1 MPDRTTTGAHDFLL
15 LSDGGWG
22 MDDNLPVLATR
33 EKDTDRKKKK
43 EQCNEWWRPVYR
55 HGTTTVQ
62 AHAWMNVNNRIST
75 QKNIR
80 QSVISKIHSIKTDI
94 ACFFV
99 TCEDRSQTPL
109 KNHTILCVVELGE
122 PLQTQENAVY
132 DKFFITRAF
141 LSIWQKL
148 YIKFFLY
155 LCYTHC
161 VCPSDKLGSRPL
173 VTGSL
178 RTEVNPSSEKAP
190 IVWVHFFYKSV
201 FFSTFVG
208 NIFILFLFISTTSL
222 P

>member
-1 MPDRTTTGAHDFLL
+1 M
-15 LSDGGWG
+15 SDGG
-22 MDDNLPVLATR
+22 PY
-33 EKDTDRKKKK
+33 TDMELQQYRHMLEWMWTTELVRKKTLDSR
-43 EQCNEWWRPVYR
+43 WYR
-55 HGTTTVQ
+55 Q
-62 AHAWMNVNNRIST
+62 
-75 QKNIR
+75 
-80 QSVISKIHSIKTDI
+80 IHSIKTDI

-161 VCPSDKLGSRPL
+161 VCPSDKLG
-173 VTGSL
+173 
-178 RTEVNPSSEKAP
+178 A
-190 IVWVHFFYKSV
+190 VHLWLDRSGRKW
-201 FFSTFVG
+201 TPA
-208 NIFILFLFISTTSL
+208 LKRLQ
-222 P
+222 